1 MKTKI
6 LFLFFIIL
14 IKGNLLLEACQ
25 DTPPGILFLGQ
36 TGVGKSASINLI
48 YNLLTGV
55 KVEEERKFITSLYN
69 GERWIEP
76 NVSGFQAHKKKP
88 SQESQT
94 EDVLKVP
101 VPDGKGCIKA
111 VLLDTPGALDTSFD
125 PYVDRENWEKVLG
138 ALERNSIHLIVIVMK
153 PQDVGR
159 NSLDILATKSFYRAY
174 LAKEYQNR
182 IVGLFTYS
190 TSMTE
195 DAQEYWREEF
205 QRDFGGREVLF
216 LDNKVLFS
224 KCGESKKNC
233 LYDRV
238 IWQDNLKDALKLESM
253 AYKGKKID
261 QTLAWEINNKR
272 NDLIMTG
279 GIIDA
284 KSHDGRSFGIC
295 LNTKGIQSFK
305 EDLMVLSNLAL
316 SFGYGSYLTYL
327 ESMKDYLNK
336 RKELTNAQ
344 KRAKEKL
351 TRFIRWTKFYH
362 SDLTRTVEYAR
373 KTSACKDEL

>member
-153 PQDVGR
+153 PQDVGQ

-253 AYKGKKID
+253 AYKGKRLESKNARVIFESRRELHLSSD
-261 QTLAWEINNKR
+261 QDTCFDPLYSAHKVS
-272 NDLIMTG
+272 L
-279 GIIDA
+279 
-284 KSHDGRSFGIC
+284 
-295 LNTKGIQSFK
+295 K
-305 EDLMVLSNLAL
+305 ENIEELYKLPFTD
-316 SFGYGSYLTYL
+316 SYEHYITYL
-327 ESMKDYLNK
+327 ESLRDYLNK
-336 RKELTNAQ
+336 QVDLSTKEIEAREHIIHFIKNEKTSTHLSTFEWFEILTNVVNDL
-344 KRAKEKL
+344 L
-351 TRFIRWTKFYH
+351 T
-362 SDLTRTVEYAR
+362 SD
-373 KTSACKDEL
+373 